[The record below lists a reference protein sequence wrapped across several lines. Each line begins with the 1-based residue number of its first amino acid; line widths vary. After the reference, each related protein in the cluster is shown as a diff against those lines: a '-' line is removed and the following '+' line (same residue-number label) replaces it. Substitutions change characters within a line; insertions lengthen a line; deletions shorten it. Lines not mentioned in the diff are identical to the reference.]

1 MTNPRIG
8 RPPSI
13 TDPDELYDTL
23 EAYFDKC
30 DSTPIT
36 RQHVTGKGIT
46 LVTTP
51 TPYTMAGLALAI
63 GISRETLNQYR
74 HTNHPWAA
82 EKPDLAKK
90 FSDILTHARQRIEV
104 QNLTHAMV
112 GCYDSKIASL
122 NLSSNYKYSTSTDV
136 KLEGS
141 VTLEDKLRDLED

>member
-1 MTNPRIG
+1 MANPNG

-13 TDPDELYDTL
+13 TDPEELNATI
-23 EAYFDKC
+23 EEYFKTC
-30 DSTPIT
+30 DDTPIT

-74 HTNHPWAA
+74 NENHPWAA
-82 EKPDLAKK
+82 QQPDLAKK
-90 FSDILTHARQRIEV
+90 FSDAITHARQRIEV

-112 GCYDSKIASL
+112 GCYDPSIARL
-122 NLSSNYKYSTSTDV
+122 NLSSNYKYSTTSEV
-136 KLEGS
+136 KLEAN
-141 VTLEDKLRDLED
+141 VTLEDALRDLED